1 MNRSPQRRGFLY
13 FAGPLFL
20 YWIIEFGAQMI
31 GGLFVMIPHAME
43 IVSAGGGSL
52 EWESQ
57 EQMQEAMLPMYMKAV
72 EIFMQ
77 YQVEIMT
84 FAALCTIPLTWF
96 LFRRGHKPD
105 VKNPLFDQEKAA
117 LPKYLWIVL
126 FGVVFCIGANM
137 LIAMSQLA
145 FVDPSYQ
152 QASDVFYSAAFAVQI
167 VGLGIVTPLAE
178 ELMFRGVL
186 FGRCREQMGFYRA
199 AIWSS
204 LFFSMIHG
212 NMIQMVYALA
222 LGMFLCYA
230 YEKFG
235 SLKASVLLHITINMV
250 SLIATKAGL
259 LTWLCMSPGRLAFG
273 VIGCAFVGAVVFVNI
288 QKCSDN
294 RIGKEQRTPQPPD
307 EPTGWQ

>member
-1 MNRSPQRRGFLY
+1 M
-13 FAGPLFL
+13 
-20 YWIIEFGAQMI
+20 
-31 GGLFVMIPHAME
+31 
-43 IVSAGGGSL
+43 
-52 EWESQ
+52 
-57 EQMQEAMLPMYMKAV
+57 
-72 EIFMQ
+72 
-77 YQVEIMT
+77 
-84 FAALCTIPLTWF
+84 
-96 LFRRGHKPD
+96 
-105 VKNPLFDQEKAA
+105 
-117 LPKYLWIVL
+117 
-126 FGVVFCIGANM
+126 
-137 LIAMSQLA
+137 
-145 FVDPSYQ
+145 
-152 QASDVFYSAAFAVQI
+152 QI
-167 VGLGIVTPLAE
+167 VGLGIITPLAE
-178 ELMFRGVL
+178 EMMFRGVL

-212 NMIQMVYALA
+212 NMVQMVYALA
-222 LGMFLCYA
+222 LGMFLCYV